1 MKAYHPFSKHL
12 NMYQNDHSAFHWLN
26 AQAHCLPS
34 LPKLLPEA
42 QLEIIKRDEG
52 ALAVWRSRSVSLLP
66 SLSICHAAA
75 GSRPLCS
82 QLSAQLEIIP
92 LSLSAN
98 SRHVAVN
105 ITPPPSLSP
114 SCSTHS
120 LTWVCH
126 ELNDGW
132 HQLHGKSGFSDG
144 DIVSFGQHHSVE
156 LREWQEKKNCK
167 YHFVWLHFLEI
178 EAPFSLR
185 DMCSPPCSM
194 LLYYYLTGKQ
204 MARGVG
210 DNVLIR
216 LFVWLQ
222 LALLT
227 LLSM

>member
-1 MKAYHPFSKHL
+1 MKLSIIPSQ
-12 NMYQNDHSAFHWLN
+12 NIWICITINDHSAFHWLN

-105 ITPPPSLSP
+105 ITPPPLSLPLLLHPFSHLSVP
-114 SCSTHS
+114 WIKWRLAPIARKIRFFRWWHRLIWPTS
-120 LTWVCH
+120 LCRAQGMTG
-126 ELNDGW
+126 EKKL
-132 HQLHGKSGFSDG
+132 Q
-144 DIVSFGQHHSVE
+144 VSFCVITFPGN
-156 LREWQEKKNCK
+156 RGT
-167 YHFVWLHFLEI
+167 FFLKRYVQ
-178 EAPFSLR
+178 S
-185 DMCSPPCSM
+185 
-194 LLYYYLTGKQ
+194 T
-204 MARGVG
+204 
-210 DNVLIR
+210 
-216 LFVWLQ
+216 LQ
-222 LALLT
+222 YVALLLPDWKT
-227 LLSM
+227 NGPRCWW

>member
-1 MKAYHPFSKHL
+1 MKERWLSGEVAPYHS
-12 NMYQNDHSAFHWLN
+12 
-26 AQAHCLPS
+26 CLLS
-34 LPKLLPEA
+34 LFAML
-42 QLEIIKRDEG
+42 QQ
-52 ALAVWRSRSVSLLP
+52 
-66 SLSICHAAA
+66 AA
-75 GSRPLCS
+75 GRYAPSCQPNS
-82 QLSAQLEIIP
+82 KS
-92 LSLSAN
+92 SLFPSVLI
-98 SRHVAVN
+98 HV
-105 ITPPPSLSP
+105 TLPWTSPHPPSLSP

-210 DNVLIR
+210 DNVLIC

-227 LLSM
+227 LLSI